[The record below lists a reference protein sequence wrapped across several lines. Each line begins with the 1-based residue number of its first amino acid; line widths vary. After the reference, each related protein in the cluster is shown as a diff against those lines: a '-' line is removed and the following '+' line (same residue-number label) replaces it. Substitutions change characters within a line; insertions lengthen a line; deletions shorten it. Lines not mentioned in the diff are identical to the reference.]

1 MPGSPITVATEGAV
15 TTLTLN
21 RPDRLNAL
29 TPAMLDMLRQAMADA
44 VAGGA
49 RALVLTGAGR
59 AFSSG
64 ADLGGDAKDGSGG
77 IPEDLGAI
85 LAAHYNPLARA
96 MADLPVPLVTAV
108 NGPAVGAG
116 MGFALSGDIV
126 VAARSAYF
134 MLAFANIGLVPDAGA
149 SWVVARAVG
158 RARAMELALLGEKV
172 MAEQALE
179 MGLITRV
186 VEDDMVL
193 AEAQSLAARLAAG
206 PTLALGMIRR
216 QMAAALDTPFSDMLD
231 LEHTNQSQAGRTRD
245 FREAVTAFAQK
256 RAPRFEGH

>member
-1 MPGSPITVATEGAV
+1 MPDITIASEGAV
-15 TTLTLN
+15 TTLTLS

-29 TPAMLDMLRQAMADA
+29 TPAMLDALRAALADA

-49 RALVLTGAGR
+49 RALVLTGEGR

-64 ADLGGDAKDGSGG
+64 ADLAADGGMPD
-77 IPEDLGAI
+77 DLGAI
-85 LAAHYNPLARA
+85 LDAHYNPLARA

-158 RARAMELALLGEKV
+158 RARAMELALLGEQV
-172 MAEQALE
+172 RAEQALA
-179 MGLITRV
+179 MGLINRV
-186 VEDDMVL
+186 VEDDLVL
-193 AEAQSLAARLAAG
+193 AEAQALAARLAAG
-206 PTLALGMIRR
+206 PTLALGMIRK
-216 QMAAALDTPFSDMLD
+216 QMAAALDTPFSEMLD
-231 LEHTNQSQAGRTRD
+231 IEHRNQSQAGLTRD
-245 FREAVTAFAQK
+245 FREAITAFAQK
-256 RAPRFEGH
+256 RAPQFEGH

>member
-1 MPGSPITVATEGAV
+1 MPDIVVATQGAV

-29 TPAMLDMLRQAMADA
+29 TPAMLDELRAAMADA

-49 RALVLTGAGR
+49 RALVLTGTGR
-59 AFSSG
+59 AFCSG
-64 ADLGGDAKDGSGG
+64 ADLAAEGGMPA
-77 IPEDLGAI
+77 DLGAV
-85 LAAHYNPLARA
+85 LDAHYNPLARA

-126 VAARSAYF
+126 LAARSAYF

-158 RARAMELALLGEKV
+158 RPRAMELALLGEQV
-172 MAEQALE
+172 MAEQALA
-179 MGLITRV
+179 MGLINRV
-186 VEDDMVL
+186 EEDHMVL
-193 AEAQSLAARLAAG
+193 AEAQALAAKLANG
-206 PTLALGMIRR
+206 PTLALGLIRQ
-216 QMAAALDTPFSDMLD
+216 QMAAALDTPFSQMLD
-231 LEHTNQSQAGRTRD
+231 VEHRNQSQAGRTRD
-245 FREAVTAFAQK
+245 FREAVRAFAQK
-256 RAPRFEGH
+256 RAPKFEGR